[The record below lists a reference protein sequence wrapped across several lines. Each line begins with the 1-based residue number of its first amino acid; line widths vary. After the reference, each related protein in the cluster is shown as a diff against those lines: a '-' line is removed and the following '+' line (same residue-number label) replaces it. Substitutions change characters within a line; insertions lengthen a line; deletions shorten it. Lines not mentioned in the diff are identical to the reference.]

1 MFEKLAAS
9 LLTQKK
15 FEKMTPLSQR
25 FANKIARSSQQAV
38 SDAITSQRAVS
49 DAITSQQAVSALST
63 HQVQDSIAHDAL
75 ESLQP
80 QMRGIQRGALYD
92 LQQVMHRYQNMGE
105 QMAAALDTERLT
117 SNLFDPY
124 PAPGSLA
131 RSGGAPSPSGNR
143 STIQVDRTPVEW
155 GYTQGVIFWISVSAY
170 WVNREIE
177 QQGLDEAFD
186 LGERLERILRLAFY
200 LHYFFGSFEP

>member
-25 FANKIARSSQQAV
+25 FANEIARSSQQAL
-38 SDAITSQRAVS
+38 SDVMT
-49 DAITSQQAVSALST
+49 TQQAVSALST

-124 PAPGSLA
+124 PAPGSPA

-143 STIQVDRTPVEW
+143 STTQVNRTPVEW

-177 QQGLDEAFD
+177 QQGLDEVFD
-186 LGERLERILRLAFY
+186 LGERLERILKLAFY